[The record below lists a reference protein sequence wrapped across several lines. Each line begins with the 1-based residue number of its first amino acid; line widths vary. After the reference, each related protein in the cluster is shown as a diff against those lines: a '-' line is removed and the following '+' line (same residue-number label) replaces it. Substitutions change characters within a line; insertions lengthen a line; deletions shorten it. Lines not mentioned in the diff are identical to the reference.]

1 MDVVLLQDRR
11 PSDAPVE
18 NVGIEVRSV
27 RPGYGAQVRIDAD
40 LREVRG
46 VTQRRE
52 DSLEAEM
59 GREIYH
65 ALNAVLEPKVQAI
78 IAERS
83 CANNVHQHDLLQRRN
98 RLELR
103 LAPRQV
109 PILHQRLAM
118 HRRPLRHQAERARRK
133 ASSQKSLCLDGNE
146 GL

>member
-18 NVGIEVRSV
+18 NVGIEVRAV
-27 RPGYGAQVRIDAD
+27 GPGYCTQLRIDAD
-40 LREVRG
+40 LREVGG
-46 VTQRRE
+46 VTQRLE

-65 ALNAVLEPKVQAI
+65 ALNAVLESKVQAI
-78 IAERS
+78 FAERF

-109 PILHQRLAM
+109 PILYQFRAM
-118 HRRPLRHQAERARRK
+118 HSRPLRHQPERARRK
-133 ASSQKSLCLDGNE
+133 ASSQQS
-146 GL
+146 